1 MKYMIHNWR
10 GKPDVPCVYNKYYTS
25 NTSTINHSKHLN
37 FVTLQQLKEDFPNM
51 KDFHIP
57 HWSAWHH
64 PLSSLPMY
72 YVHVLQVSIV
82 TLKISPAHSA
92 VLMTHP
98 APIAHRSYPMKRY
111 LGSSA
116 VECWDGGICLKS
128 QQNIHLIGKYVN
140 LTFW

>member
-64 PLSSLPMY
+64 PLSFLPMY
-72 YVHVLQVSIV
+72 YVHVFTSKYSHLENLTRAFSSVDD
-82 TLKISPAHSA
+82 SPGAHSA
-92 VLMTHP
+92 SF
-98 APIAHRSYPMKRY
+98 ISYEKELRKWIVQ
-111 LGSSA
+111 LLS
-116 VECWDGGICLKS
+116 VEIVE
-128 QQNIHLIGKYVN
+128 YVSN
-140 LTFW
+140 HNKIYI